1 MLFIRNSLLFSLF
14 VHFSLAVLVAFPVSK
29 KKESH
34 TFKSDMSGMTAF
46 SLAQRG
52 YTMDEWVPVSMSW
65 ARSPPCTNAP
75 EQDSQCVSD
84 SMEKPFPWLRLELT
98 QV

>member
-1 MLFIRNSLLFSLF
+1 MLVIRNSLLFSLF
-14 VHFSLAVLVAFPVSK
+14 VHFSLAVLIAFPVSK
-29 KKESH
+29 KKQSH
-34 TFKSDMSGMTAF
+34 TFKSETAGITPF
-46 SLAQRG
+46 GSVQRG
-52 YTMDEWVPVSMSW
+52 YTMDEWVPVNMSW

-84 SMEKPFPWLRLELT
+84 SMENPFPWLCLELA